1 MKIIAIT
8 SLALNA
14 LVIGTGAGLY
24 FNRGKIID
32 MALDK
37 VKGEIPSLV
46 KGSIPS
52 LPLSTGPVK
61 QGQGIEM
68 PRF

>member
-8 SLALNA
+8 SLALNV

-37 VKGEIPSLV
+37 VKGEIPS
-46 KGSIPS
+46 
-52 LPLSTGPVK
+52 
-61 QGQGIEM
+61 
-68 PRF
+68 

>member
-1 MKIIAIT
+1 MRKALDAIAIT
-8 SLALNA
+8 SLALNV

-52 LPLSTGPVK
+52 LPKNTGLPS
-61 QGQGIEM
+61 M

>member
-8 SLALNA
+8 SLALNV

-37 VKGEIPSLV
+37 
-46 KGSIPS
+46 GSMPS
-52 LPLSTGPVK
+52 LPTKTGLPS
-61 QGQGIEM
+61 M

>member
-1 MKIIAIT
+1 MDMIYGLFLKWPGQ
-8 SLALNA
+8 N
-14 LVIGTGAGLY
+14 IGTGAGLY

-46 KGSIPS
+46 KGSLPS
-52 LPLSTGPVK
+52 LPTKTGLPS
-61 QGQGIEM
+61 M

>member
-1 MKIIAIT
+1 MKAIAIT
-8 SLALNA
+8 SLALNV
-14 LVIGTGAGLY
+14 LIIGTGAGLY

-52 LPLSTGPVK
+52 LPSKTGLPS
-61 QGQGIEM
+61 M